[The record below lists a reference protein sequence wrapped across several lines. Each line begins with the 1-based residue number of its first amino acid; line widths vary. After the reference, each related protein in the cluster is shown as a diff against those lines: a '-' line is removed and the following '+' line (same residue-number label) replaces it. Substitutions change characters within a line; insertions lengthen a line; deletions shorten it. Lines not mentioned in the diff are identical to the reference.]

1 MSLFEQMDTF
11 ANAMRT
17 LWVFV
22 IGAGWTGAL
31 VGFAAAPPHCYT
43 NYTVLS
49 DANKYSMNGC
59 GSPFW
64 SLLYF
69 FTFKLLTTILISN
82 VFIAAII
89 GLLLALFY
97 RLSLKLQ
104 AYM

>member
-1 MSLFEQMDTF
+1 MASF
-11 ANAMRT
+11 ASAMRT

-31 VGFAAAPPHCYT
+31 VGFSASQPRCNT
-43 NYTVLS
+43 TYTVLS
-49 DANKYSMNGC
+49 DAKIYSMNGC

-64 SLLYF
+64 SLLFF

-89 GLLLALFY
+89 GLPFSLFGRQWCS
-97 RLSLKLQ
+97 RL
-104 AYM
+104 